1 MDTTHQKH
9 FSSFLMSCF
18 SWSQRA
24 EFQKPKFCMWQKFWQ
39 TTPRPPAEKLK
50 IFLLFGFFRGQVSRK
65 VNIHYYDK
73 LGHSFYYKA
82 AHFCSDT
89 TRARLLMTMSVRL
102 PIWLQVCYKLHKE
115 FRKNRLYSPEFRREN

>member
-50 IFLLFGFFRGQVSRK
+50 IFLLFISPHRRAA
-65 VNIHYYDK
+65 VNLFHLQPVFPK
-73 LGHSFYYKA
+73 FMRPSFYRIAIPVLVEWKTRRFWRLPVRK
-82 AHFCSDT
+82 FCSWLVSFV
-89 TRARLLMTMSVRL
+89 ARLAE
-102 PIWLQVCYKLHKE
+102 K
-115 FRKNRLYSPEFRREN
+115 